1 MLHWQ
6 VDFLLRVPPGK
17 PLTHYLPARVS
28 KHFSGCGPST
38 HIFPAHPISLFCP
51 RRIADC
57 WLTAFQDTLNTLYG
71 DDPPEVST
79 RAAHPSNHCDWCLS
93 WGNFQ
98 VTLVVNF
105 AGLLD
110 CSAVSNLLT
119 SIFILRSFLMSLQIS
134 PAARILWLRWL
145 FPFESIFW
153 MDLICVVSALCS
165 LQRKEKIIWCH
176 FSAKFSRKSKENIGS
191 FPSPL
196 SPPPYIFHFQPK
208 VYSQGFILSVVPVCP
223 LVHQLLSFRE
233 LVCSITLGYMFPQAK
248 HFAVFLFGKS

>member
-1 MLHWQ
+1 ML
-6 VDFLLRVPPGK
+6 VNISVVADPPPISFLLTPFPSSVPAGLPTVGWQLSRIHWIHSMVMTHQRYQQGL
-17 PLTHYLPARVS
+17 LTLQTIVIDAS
-28 KHFSGCGPST
+28 AGET
-38 HIFPAHPISLFCP
+38 
-51 RRIADC
+51 
-57 WLTAFQDTLNTLYG
+57 
-71 DDPPEVST
+71 
-79 RAAHPSNHCDWCLS
+79 
-93 WGNFQ
+93 FQ

-165 LQRKEKIIWCH
+165 LQRKEEVIWCH

-191 FPSPL
+191 FSSPL

-223 LVHQLLSFRE
+223 FVHQLISFRE
-233 LVCSITLGYMFPQAK
+233 LVCSITMGYMFPQAK
-248 HFAVFLFGKS
+248 HFAVFLFGKT